1 MTTVQLAIRSALEGK
16 KASVERA
23 ASHDMQHWGRGVC
36 DNLTS
41 LTDQKSCLHALHNI
55 LVEKTNMC
63 SIAVYSWELDT
74 RLLVN
79 KKHSPSDIPIH
90 HDRQTCKVA
99 FRSMLNYRK
108 TPHWKA
114 VRTARCEQCQN
125 GLPPVRSSSGRCP
138 SSYWCRITAMN
149 LGKC

>member
-55 LVEKTNMC
+55 LVEKQICAASQCTAGSWTLDYLSTKNIHHRTFQFTMIVKRVGSLFDPC
-63 SIAVYSWELDT
+63 SIIVKGLTGKRSGP
-74 RLLVN
+74 R
-79 KKHSPSDIPIH
+79 
-90 HDRQTCKVA
+90 VA
-99 FRSMLNYRK
+99 SS
-108 TPHWKA
+108 
-114 VRTARCEQCQN
+114 VRTVFLRYEEALADARVPIGAE
-125 GLPPVRSSSGRCP
+125 
-138 SSYWCRITAMN
+138 
-149 LGKC
+149 